1 LSAGNPLRLRE
12 NHSGKFVA
20 IRGFFFYLFKNFAAL
35 REKKKRS
42 RDSHH
47 GNAKQFTLK

>member
-35 REKKKRS
+35 REKKNVPATLITGTQNN
-42 RDSHH
+42 SH
-47 GNAKQFTLK
+47 